1 MIFLKIELENGQRV
15 VLGSSGSA
23 NGQDLKELGGHGG
36 CVIVTNNNGILL
48 IDATECSIPV
58 KINGQI
64 VTQST
69 LKLNDVLRIG
79 NSVWK
84 MHGPGT
90 ETVTSVP
97 TTNSFRQGF
106 TRLIGLEE
114 LKDFKL
120 QHIFSKVFKKH
131 SFQDM
136 EEQLITG
143 TIKQT
148 PSLTEIETSWAK
160 PWLFSRLLLVS
171 IGLTLVLIVG
181 YRMFENP
188 NLLPGLIFIGSFA
201 VPFSTLILYRAVV
214 LAGSLIMAM
223 GSAIAEG
230 SIPLALIIESDSAL
244 LLEETSPT

>member
-1 MIFLKIELENGQRV
+1 MITAVGSASVVLECIDGKDDFLKIEMENGQRV
-15 VLGSSGSA
+15 VLGSSGSS
-23 NGQDLKELGGHGG
+23 NGQDLKELGGHDG

-64 VTQST
+64 VIQSSF
-69 LKLNDVLRIG
+69 KLNDVLRIG

-120 QHIFSKVFKKH
+120 QHIFSKVLKKH

-143 TIKQT
+143 TIK
-148 PSLTEIETSWAK
+148 
-160 PWLFSRLLLVS
+160 
-171 IGLTLVLIVG
+171 
-181 YRMFENP
+181 
-188 NLLPGLIFIGSFA
+188 
-201 VPFSTLILYRAVV
+201 
-214 LAGSLIMAM
+214 
-223 GSAIAEG
+223 
-230 SIPLALIIESDSAL
+230 
-244 LLEETSPT
+244 